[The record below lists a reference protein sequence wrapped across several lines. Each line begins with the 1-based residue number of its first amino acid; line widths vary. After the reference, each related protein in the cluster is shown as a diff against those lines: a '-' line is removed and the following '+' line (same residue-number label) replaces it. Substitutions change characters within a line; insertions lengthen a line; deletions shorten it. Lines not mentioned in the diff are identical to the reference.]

1 VRTRRL
7 TGLPT
12 AAAAVIAAATLVAGA
27 LASAAAATSTPPP
40 TPVGKEASPSPFPT
54 VLQTPHPTVPRP
66 PVIAAR
72 RAVLV
77 DQRTGQILYA
87 KHLGDRQPIAS
98 LTKIMTALIV
108 LGKTDPGEVV
118 TVSRAAAFTPPS
130 DMGLV
135 EGERIT
141 VHDLLQGLL
150 LSSAN
155 DAAVALAEHVAGTVP
170 AFVAMMN
177 RRAAGLGLRRTH
189 FASPNGLD
197 DHGYSTARDLAT
209 LTRAAM
215 AVPGFRRLVATKF
228 AIVPGPPPKNGNPQP
243 DRHLQNRNALLWLY
257 RGATGVKT
265 GFTLGARWCLVAS
278 ATRHGRRM
286 VAVVLGD
293 PTQGT
298 SFSNAAA
305 LLNYGFAEFQESDL
319 AVPGETEGTV
329 LLQGEPVLVSAT
341 EPLTRLVR
349 RDRLDDI
356 RSTFVPAT
364 GVSLPVE
371 RGQHVGALVFRTG
384 ALRLG
389 AVPLTAAE
397 SVDAPPSGPGT
408 VPRAPPPA
416 ELAPAFDSAVRLL
429 HAVARSAWGSLL

>member
-1 VRTRRL
+1 MRRHA
-7 TGLPT
+7 GLPT
-12 AAAAVIAAATLVAGA
+12 FAAAVIAAATLVAGA
-27 LASAAAATSTPPP
+27 LASTAAATSTPPP

-54 VLQTPHPTVPRP
+54 VLQTPHPVVPRP

-87 KHLGDRQPIAS
+87 KQVADRQPIAS

-108 LGKTDPGEVV
+108 LGKTTPEEIV

-135 EGERIT
+135 EGERLT
-141 VHDLLQGLL
+141 VHDLLQGLM

-170 AFVAMMN
+170 AFVGMMN
-177 RRAAGLGLRRTH
+177 RRAAALGMRRTH

-209 LTRAAM
+209 LARAAM
-215 AVPGFRRLVATKF
+215 AVPGFRRLVGTKF
-228 AIVPGPPPKNGNPQP
+228 AVVPGPPPKKGVAQP
-243 DRHLQNRNALLWLY
+243 DRHLQNRNVLLWLY
-257 RGATGVKT
+257 RGTTGVKT

-278 ATRHGRRM
+278 ATRHGRHL

-293 PTQGT
+293 PSQGA

-305 LLNYGFAEFQESDL
+305 LLDYGFAEFQESDL

-329 LLQGEPVLVSAT
+329 LLQGEPVLVSAS

-349 RDRLDDI
+349 TDRLDDI
-356 RSTFVPAT
+356 RSAFVPAP
-364 GVSLPVE
+364 GIALPVHS
-371 RGQHVGALVFRTG
+371 GQRVGALVFRTG
-384 ALRLG
+384 SLRLG
-389 AVPLTAAE
+389 AVALMADE

-416 ELAPAFDSAVRLL
+416 ELAPAFDSALRLL
-429 HAVARSAWGSLL
+429 RAVARSTWGSLL

>member
-1 VRTRRL
+1 MRRRA
-7 TGLPT
+7 GLPT
-12 AAAAVIAAATLVAGA
+12 AAAAVITAATLVAGA

-54 VLQTPHPTVPRP
+54 VLQTPRPVVPRP
-66 PVIAAR
+66 PGIAAR

-77 DQRTGQILYA
+77 DQATGQILYGKEA
-87 KHLGDRQPIAS
+87 TRRQPIAS
-98 LTKIMTALIV
+98 LTKMMTALIV
-108 LGKTDPGEVV
+108 LGKTNAADVV
-118 TVSRAAAFTPPS
+118 TVSRTAALTPPS

-135 EGERIT
+135 EDERIT
-141 VHDLLQGLL
+141 VHDLLEGLL

-155 DAAVALAEHVAGTVP
+155 DAAVALGQHVAGSVP

-177 RRAAGLGLRRTH
+177 RRAAALGMRHSH

-197 DHGYSTARDLAT
+197 DRGYSTPRDLAT
-209 LTRAAM
+209 LARAAM
-215 AVPGFRRLVATKF
+215 AMPGFRRLVATKF
-228 AIVPGPPPKNGNPQP
+228 ADLPGPPPKKGKPQP
-243 DRHLQNRNALLWLY
+243 DRHLQNRNVLLWLY

-265 GFTLGARWCLVAS
+265 GFTQGAGWCLVAT
-278 ATRHGRRM
+278 AARRGRHL
-286 VAVVLGD
+286 VAVVLD
-293 PTQGT
+293 EPSQGA

-341 EPLTRLVR
+341 EPLTALVR

-356 RSTFVPAT
+356 RSTFVPAP
-364 GVSLPVE
+364 GVALPVHH
-371 RGQHVGALVFRTG
+371 GQRVGSLLFRTG

-389 AVPLTAAE
+389 AVPLMADE
-397 SVDAPPSGPGT
+397 SVDAPPASPGT
-408 VPRAPPPA
+408 VAQAPPPA